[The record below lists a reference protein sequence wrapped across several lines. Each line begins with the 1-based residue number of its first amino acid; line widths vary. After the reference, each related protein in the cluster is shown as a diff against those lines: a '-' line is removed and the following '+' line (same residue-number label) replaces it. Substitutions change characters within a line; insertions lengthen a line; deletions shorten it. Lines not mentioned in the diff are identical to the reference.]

1 MIYLDFQYNTHTLP
15 NTKSVECESVKISQK
30 TKSKFNVIIITNI
43 QSIKLKL

>member
-30 TKSKFNVIIITNI
+30 ICGYAYDHKI
-43 QSIKLKL
+43 